1 MTSRRERAPAEGPD
15 AGAIL
20 HLHIDGASRGNPG
33 EAGFGVHVTRPDGS
47 EVAGLYGYLG
57 RATNNVAEYEALLH
71 ALRYALGRG
80 ARRVRVFS
88 DSELVVRQMEGRYR
102 VKHPDMIPLHS
113 EARSLL
119 ARFDEVRIIHVP
131 REQNREADRLAN
143 RALDERA
150 SKLQ

>member
-20 HLHIDGASRGNPG
+20 HVHIDGASRGNPG
-33 EAGFGVHVTRPDGS
+33 EAGFGVHVTRPDGA

-119 ARFDEVRIIHVP
+119 ARFDEVLLTHVP